1 MLVMLSENPS
11 AGGGVDYRWGCL
23 EAGLGAYPALGYNMY
38 LRLSAPDLGLRRPGN
53 GFTCKLLM
61 SS

>member
-23 EAGLGAYPALGYNMY
+23 EAGLGAYPALG
-38 LRLSAPDLGLRRPGN
+38 R
-53 GFTCKLLM
+53 
-61 SS
+61 